1 MLNLAQ
7 LFVMFVVIG
16 SKLKV
21 NGRGVK
27 DSFCKETMPFKMR
40 QENTRSN
47 TFVFVKSLKVKLI
60 AQ

>member
-1 MLNLAQ
+1 
-7 LFVMFVVIG
+7 MFVVIG